1 MSTLSNDVVVDSI
14 QHWAI
19 HNIDAALETLGAA
32 KNRPADTTPYIAT
45 GVSASDTSKLVHTRF
60 LIEMD
65 LASLRIRT
73 TGGVYQLVGPGFFTS
88 VIPKTLSA
96 TVRDSQ
102 CAVAFFQNQQLRWML
117 GEEWMQMVFGSS
129 LSDAT
134 HPSDVRGGA

>member
-1 MSTLSNDVVVDSI
+1 MNTLNNDVVVDSI

-45 GVSASDTSKLVHTRF
+45 GASASDTAKLIHTGF

-73 TGGVYQLVGPGFFTS
+73 TGGVYQLVGPGFFTA
-88 VIPKTLSA
+88 VIPKSLPK

-117 GEEWMQMVFGSS
+117 GEEWMQRMFASS
-129 LSDAT
+129 LPDTT
-134 HPSDVRGGA
+134 HPSDVPRGA